1 MKVTLESTSKT
12 TTLIV
17 DGAEVP
23 VRIWEGV
30 TAGGIR
36 CHAYIALIAV
46 SDSDDSKEFERDLR
60 EQRAPSPDIER
71 AIPLRMVL

>member
-1 MKVTLESTSKT
+1 MKVTLESTTKV
-12 TTLIV
+12 TTLMRN
-17 DGAEVP
+17 GAEVP

-46 SDSDDSKEFERDLR
+46 SDSDDAKEFERDLR
-60 EQRAPSPDIER
+60 EQRAPSADIER
-71 AIPLRMVL
+71 AIPLRMIL